1 MACVFDRDFLPAAGA
16 AGALIGNANNREA
29 RNAAVAAADKLPF
42 PRA

>member
-1 MACVFDRDFLPAAGA
+1 MALEITLSR
-16 AGALIGNANNREA
+16 GALGPAIRRANNVAA

>member
-16 AGALIGNANNREA
+16 AGALAGSANNRHE

-42 PRA
+42 PQA